1 MGIQIV
7 YDVEVET
14 AVRKAEKEDK
24 PLLIYSWL
32 PRGEVMTDRRFV
44 RVTLESFY
52 HCKFPSLATQQK
64 AVATGE
70 RNMVKVPSR
79 QCHSLLPRPPG
90 ADSGSC
96 GCFPHSTWSA
106 SAARDTRGTAWC
118 FRHPVPEPPMPL
130 PLTIQDACD
139 FPIEHVEKVS

>member
-90 ADSGSC
+90 ADSGSWLLSALHR
-96 GCFPHSTWSA
+96 GALQPLGHPWQRMVLPASRAKAADVSA
-106 SAARDTRGTAWC
+106 S
-118 FRHPVPEPPMPL
+118 
-130 PLTIQDACD
+130 
-139 FPIEHVEKVS
+139 